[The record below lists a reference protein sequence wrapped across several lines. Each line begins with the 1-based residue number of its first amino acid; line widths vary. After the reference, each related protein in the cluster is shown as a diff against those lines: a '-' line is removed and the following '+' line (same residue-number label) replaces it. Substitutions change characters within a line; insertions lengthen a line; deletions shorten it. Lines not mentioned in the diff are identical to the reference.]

1 MTTTTNIKPSPGSA
15 PQTWTLGDR
24 VVNRMG
30 YGAMHLTGPGVW
42 GPPENPEAAKA
53 VLRRAVHDLGVTFI
67 DTADSYGP
75 AFNEQII
82 RDALYPYPDDLI
94 ISTKGGML
102 RSGPDDWG
110 HGPGTRPYIIGLGR
124 PAYLRQQVELS
135 LRNLGVDCIELYQLH
150 RIDPMV
156 PLADQLGALAA
167 LRDQGKIRHIGL
179 SGQPGVTREQ
189 LDAAS
194 AITEIAA
201 VESLYNIA
209 DREGDPMVD
218 VTWER
223 GIAFISWFPLGHGD
237 LVEPGG
243 KLAAAA
249 ERFGVTSA
257 QLCLAWLMRRSP
269 NILLIPGTTSVRHLE
284 ENVAARDVKLSDAE
298 WNEVEEICEK
308 ITNWR
313 PTPSEAG
320 EDVP

>member
-1 MTTTTNIKPSPGSA
+1 MTTIPATASSRDLA
-15 PQTWTLGDR
+15 PPTWTLGDR
-24 VVNRMG
+24 AVNRMG

-42 GPPENPEAAKA
+42 GPPKDPEAAKA
-53 VLRRAVHDLGVTFI
+53 LLRRAVHDLGVTFI

-82 RDALYPYPDDLI
+82 RDALHPYPDDLV

-110 HGPGTRPYIIGLGR
+110 HGPGTRPYIVSLGR

-167 LRDQGKIRHIGL
+167 LQQEGKIRHIGL
-179 SGQPGVTREQ
+179 SGQPGITPEQ

-194 AITEIAA
+194 AITKIAA

-209 DREGDPMVD
+209 DRESDPMVD
-218 VTWER
+218 ITRER

-237 LVEPGG
+237 LVAPGG
-243 KLAAAA
+243 ELAQAAA
-249 ERFGVTSA
+249 RFGVTSA
-257 QLCLAWLMRRSP
+257 QLCLAWLLRRSP
-269 NILLIPGTTSVRHLE
+269 NILLIPGTTSLGHLE
-284 ENVAARDVKLSDAE
+284 ENVAARDVKLSDTQ
-298 WNEVEEICEK
+298 WNEVDEICKK

-313 PTPSEAG
+313 PMPSDSG

>member
-1 MTTTTNIKPSPGSA
+1 MTRDLSLGSPA
-15 PQTWTLGDR
+15 PTWTLGEHAVR
-24 VVNRMG
+24 RLG
-30 YGAMHLTGPGVW
+30 YGAMHLTGPGMW
-42 GPPENPEAAKA
+42 GPPEDPEAAKA
-53 VLRRAVHDLGVTFI
+53 LLRRAVHDLGVNFI

-82 RDALYPYPDDLI
+82 REALHPYPDGLI

-102 RSGPDDWG
+102 RSGPGDWG
-110 HGPGTRPYIIGLGR
+110 HGPGTRPYIVGLGR

-156 PLADQLGALAA
+156 PLPDQLGALAG
-167 LRDQGKIRHIGL
+167 LREQGKIRHIGL

-201 VESLYNIA
+201 VESLYNLA
-209 DREGDPMVD
+209 DRESDPMVD
-218 VTWER
+218 LTRER

-237 LVEPGG
+237 LVAPGG
-243 KLAAAA
+243 GLAEAAA
-249 ERFGVTSA
+249 RFGVTSA
-257 QLCLAWLMRRSP
+257 QLCLAWLLHRSP
-269 NILLIPGTTSVRHLE
+269 NILLIPGTTSVAHLA
-284 ENVAARDVKLSDAE
+284 ENVAAGDLRLSDAE
-298 WNEVEEICEK
+298 WAEVEVIGEK

-313 PTPSEAG
+313 PEPSASR